1 MLDMNKNEIE
11 MGDSVLF
18 SWNNKLIK
26 GKCSG
31 YEGSDSIKVEFVAKG
46 SKGAFQKF
54 TETYLAKQCAL
65 YVKPNTKT
73 ETKEKIVYKDRI
85 VEKVIEKVVEKPKII
100 TKEIPRVIY
109 KPCPKNLL
117 PKIKI

>member
-46 SKGAFQKF
+46 PKGAFQKF
-54 TETYLAKQCAL
+54 EEIYLAKQCAL
-65 YVKPNTKT
+65 YVKPNNIDLTP
-73 ETKEKIVYKDRI
+73 KIIYKDKI
-85 VEKVIEKVVEKPKII
+85 IEKVVEKVVEKPAKII
-100 TKEIPRVIY
+100 NKEIEKIVY
-109 KPCPKNLL
+109 KPCPKKLL
-117 PKIKI
+117 PKIVI